1 MEKLELD
8 PDKFRYNIKNKINKY
23 LNNDRYSTNI
33 EKGIYNYTIKKSD
46 YLNIVKKWENSY
58 FLRIYID
65 KFRSVYFNLKNPV
78 LIQKLIDKTIKSYE
92 FSEMTQEELL
102 PEKWNPILEELK
114 IKNDNKYT
122 PKVQASTDDFEC
134 LKCLDVERKKAKI
147 EKREINRDEYTQCTY
162 YQLQTRSADEPM
174 TTFVTCLKCA
184 TRWKC

>member
-1 MEKLELD
+1 MPIDFIFFGFILSGNNENQLIKI
-8 PDKFRYNIKNKINKY
+8 FRK
-23 LNNDRYSTNI
+23 
-33 EKGIYNYTIKKSD
+33 IKKSD

-58 FLRIYID
+58 FLKIYID
-65 KFRSVYFNLKNPV
+65 KFRSVYFNLKNPI
-78 LIQKLIDKTIKSYE
+78 LLQKLLNKIIKSYH
-92 FSEMTQEELL
+92 FAEMSQQELL

-122 PKVQASTDDFEC
+122 PKIQASTDDFEC

-174 TTFVTCLKCA
+174 TTFVTCLKCG